1 MFSPGWH
8 QATHIG
14 LGVDGD
20 EEQVLVAVA
29 TLVVG
34 QHLMRVWPL
43 VKGLLLSHFLL
54 MCPSV
59 PPALHFITRS

>member
-1 MFSPGWH
+1 VYALPMMQTEVSFMFSPGWH
-8 QATHIG
+8 QAKHLG
-14 LGVDGD
+14 LGIDGD

-43 VKGLLLSHFLL
+43 
-54 MCPSV
+54 
-59 PPALHFITRS
+59 AR